1 MMSEQENN
9 DFFFWLGEDGNSFEL
24 TKDEFEHQVNKA
36 RTRKEDYL
44 NVAIDDEQ
52 AVGG

>member
-24 TKDEFEHQVNKA
+24 SEDEFNHQVEKA
-36 RTRKEDYL
+36 RRKHQDYL
-44 NVAIDDEQ
+44 NVEVEQ
-52 AVGG
+52 DIG